1 VQLPDLVKSTAQTC
15 ARIEG
20 KHALLYMLLLLLLRL
35 LLWFTKL
42 QSHHIVPTRATVTL
56 PAQVQVT
63 VNIR

>member
-20 KHALLYMLLLLLLRL
+20 KHALLYMLLLLRL